1 MGKCKRI
8 QMFREDELIKEYK
21 SITEASVDLGCV
33 PSTISKICGK
43 RNKAYKG
50 YKFRYKDIDAN

>member
-1 MGKCKRI
+1 
-8 QMFREDELIKEYK
+8 MFREDELIKEYK

-43 RNKAYKG
+43 RNKAFKG
-50 YKFRYKDIDAN
+50 YKFKYKDIDAN